1 VRRLFVEVEAMEFKN
16 FVGKAQ
22 ELAGAT
28 AAAATATAGRMLD
41 EFNEALPTMRALGF
55 VVKDLHVGMGLLPE
69 IGASLVASTDTID
82 EDKLQELIEKHAGKK
97 LLVTALKGLYAAY
110 NIKRE
115 IPGVPLNGVQLDL
128 TLSLPPRVNVS
139 FVNDVIAA
147 AT

>member
-1 VRRLFVEVEAMEFKN
+1 MEFRN

-55 VVKDLHVGMGLLPE
+55 TVKNLHVGMGLLPE
-69 IGASLVASTDTID
+69 VGATLVATTDTID
-82 EDKLQELIEKHAGKK
+82 EKKLVELIEKHAEKK

-115 IPGVPLNGVQLDL
+115 IPDVPLKGVQLDL
-128 TLSLPPRVNVS
+128 TLGLPPRVNVA
-139 FVNDVIAA
+139 FVNNVVAA
-147 AT
+147 PT